1 MENEKRT
8 MHDPNLSVSST
19 VSGNTTDEEVKETEE
34 KKNSENAL
42 SSLITNASP
51 IKEEPKEEL
60 SPLDKA
66 IMARNSGTGG
76 LKVDNNEPEEALRNP
91 IDTDERR
98 KELKEKVE
106 ELDDM
111 TIRTKAIVGVL
122 KPESAGE
129 FAQMMDEIEQIQ
141 IDPETKEVTFI
152 PQSKWFIPKTAEVEE
167 EIKKINEMKE
177 KGEEYEVVF
186 GDGRLIEE
194 YARLR
199 VWRSRG
205 YNFSDAG

>member
-34 KKNSENAL
+34 KENSGNAL
-42 SSLITNASP
+42 SSLITNTSP
-51 IKEEPKEEL
+51 IKEESKEEL
-60 SPLDKA
+60 SPLEKA
-66 IMARNSGTGG
+66 IMARNSGSGG
-76 LKVDNNEPEEALRNP
+76 LKVDNDEPEEDLRNP

-111 TIRTKAIVGVL
+111 TIRTKAIVGIL
-122 KPESAGE
+122 KPESPGE

-177 KGEEYEVVF
+177 KGEEYE
-186 GDGRLIEE
+186 GEKE
-194 YARLR
+194 YHD
-199 VWRSRG
+199 V
-205 YNFSDAG
+205 DTMVKDH